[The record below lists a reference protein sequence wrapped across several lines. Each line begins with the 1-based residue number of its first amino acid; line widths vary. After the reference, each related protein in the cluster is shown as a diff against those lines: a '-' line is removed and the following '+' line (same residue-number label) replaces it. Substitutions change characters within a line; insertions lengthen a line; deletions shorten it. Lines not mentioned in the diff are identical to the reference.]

1 MNICIVGAGPTGLT
15 AGYELAQRGHRV
27 SLFEREERY
36 GRLIDTIQVGDKR
49 LEKFYHHL
57 FTSDGDI
64 IDLIEELN
72 LSSELSWL
80 SPRNGMYINHKI
92 LPFSSPAD
100 LFSFTELSL
109 AERFSLGSLLL
120 KARLIT
126 NWKKLE
132 DVTAK
137 EWVIKQSGEQV
148 YRKMWE
154 PLLHSKFDRDAERIS
169 AAWLWSRI
177 KLRSET
183 RKKTLHAEMLGYMN
197 GAFMAIYDA
206 LASRIKKCGGT
217 IECSHPVS
225 QITPHG
231 DGSLEVSCNGRR
243 EHFEAVILTS
253 APSLMLDMGLPLPAW
268 YRESIAQIKYKAH
281 ICMLLELTQP
291 LSAFYWIAVTEK
303 EFPFIAVVEHTNLV
317 PVNGYRCHLVYLSR
331 YVDEKSDLFLSSDES
346 LQEHFIRYLT
356 RMFPQWNRSTIINI
370 RVNRARYVQP
380 VICTGYSRILPP
392 LKTPIEN
399 LYLASM
405 AQIYPEDRGQNC
417 AVKMGKTV
425 AHLVDKA
432 DSRSLKNN

>member
-15 AGYELAQRGHRV
+15 AAYELAQRGHRV
-27 SLFEREERY
+27 SLFEREEQY
-36 GRLIDTIQVGDKR
+36 GRLVDTIRVGDKR

-57 FTSDGDI
+57 FTGDDTI

-80 SPRNGMYINHKI
+80 SPRNGMYINREI

-100 LFSFTELSL
+100 LLLFKEFSLS
-109 AERFSLGSLLL
+109 ERFSLISLLL

-126 NWKKLE
+126 NWKRLE
-132 DVTAK
+132 NITAK
-137 EWVIKQSGEQV
+137 EWVIKHAGEQV

-154 PLLHSKFDRDAERIS
+154 PLLHSKFDRDADKIS

-177 KLRSET
+177 KLRSAT
-183 RKKTLHAEMLGYMN
+183 RKKTLHAEMLGYLN
-197 GAFMAIYDA
+197 GTFMTVYEK
-206 LASRIKKCGGT
+206 LASRIKECGGT

-225 QITPHG
+225 QITPHS

-253 APSLMLDMGLPLPAW
+253 APSLMLEMGLPLPAW

-281 ICMLLELTQP
+281 ICILLELTEP
-291 LSAFYWIAVTEK
+291 LSPYYWIAVAEK

-317 PVNGYRCHLVYLSR
+317 PVNGYQCHLAYLSR
-331 YVDEKSDLFLSSDES
+331 YINEESDLFLSSDER
-346 LQEHFIRYLT
+346 LQEHFITYLT
-356 RMFPQWNRSTIINI
+356 RMFPQWDSSTIRAIH
-370 RVNRARYVQP
+370 VNRARYVQP
-380 VICTGYSRILPP
+380 VICTGYSRILPS

-405 AQIYPEDRGQNC
+405 AQIYPEDRSQNC
-417 AVKMGKTV
+417 AVKWGKRV
-425 AHLVDKA
+425 ASLVD
-432 DSRSLKNN
+432 RENPH